1 MKIAVV
7 GTGVV
12 GSILAGN
19 LLKAGKDTTLVD
31 VSPERLDNL
40 KKSGIRIQ
48 DPRGHIRGDFTTP
61 VLKVSQTMSA
71 LGADPPDVLFLCMK
85 ACVLDDVMSEVKS
98 LITPTMEVVSF
109 QNGLGTEDLIA
120 GALGSRTNVHRV
132 VINYAGKMMEDGAVG
147 VGFFNKPNYI
157 GVLDPDRRDNAQG
170 IAGLLTEC
178 GLDTEYSEKIKG
190 QVWEK
195 AILNSALCPLCA
207 LTNLTIKDAMETPP
221 LREIV
226 VGVVREG
233 MAVAESEGVEFAQ
246 GFFDHCMD
254 YLDKAGPHKPSMCA
268 DCSANRK
275 TEIDFLNGMIYER
288 GKRAGISVVYNQT
301 LTALIK
307 GLERHLRQ
315 EKWK

>member
-19 LLKAGKDTTLVD
+19 LLKAGRDATLVD
-31 VSPERLDNL
+31 VSPERLENL
-40 KKSGIRIQ
+40 KKEGVRIS
-48 DPRGHIRGDFTTP
+48 DPRGCIQGDFSVP
-61 VLKVSQTMSA
+61 VKELRATVSA
-71 LGADPPDVLFLCMK
+71 LGDNPPDVLFLCMK
-85 ACVLDDVMSEVKS
+85 ACVLDDVMPEVKDFV
-98 LITPTMEVVSF
+98 TPEMEVVSF

-120 GALGSRTNVHRV
+120 EALGGNKNVHRV
-132 VINYAGKMMEDGAVG
+132 VINYAGKILEDGSIG

-157 GVLDPDRRDNAQG
+157 GVLDPKCAENARG
-170 IAGLLTEC
+170 IAQLLTDS
-178 GLDTEYSEKIKG
+178 GLDTEFSEKIKG

-207 LTNLTIKDAMETPP
+207 LTNLTIKAAMETPP
-221 LREIV
+221 LREV
-226 VGVVREG
+226 VEGVIREG
-233 MAVAESEGVEFAQ
+233 MAVAESEGVTFAE
-246 GFFDHCMD
+246 GFFDHCME

-275 TEIDFLNGMIYER
+275 TEIDFLNGMITER
-288 GKRAGISVVYNQT
+288 GKRAGIPVVYNQT

-307 GLERHLRQ
+307 GLERHLR
-315 EKWK
+315 EENKK